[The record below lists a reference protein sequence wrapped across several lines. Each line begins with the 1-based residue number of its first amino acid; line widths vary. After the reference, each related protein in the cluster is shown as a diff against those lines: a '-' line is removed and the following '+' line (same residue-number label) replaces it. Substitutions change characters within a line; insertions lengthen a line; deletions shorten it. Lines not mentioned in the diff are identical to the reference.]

1 MFKFLFFFL
10 LLFSYY
16 CYSSSYSS
24 SYSYYYARVSKFFF
38 LFCNTNETIFYHAGL
53 IFLNAI
59 RMTISSSIKSFKFDK
74 DIINIRHCGIC
85 DVETTHVSHN
95 NNKQEFNYFYEN
107 DTVDVDF
114 HADSNGENRTESGH
128 ILYKLFTKSHFH
140 LSPSC
145 HLSHLYHL

>member
-1 MFKFLFFFL
+1 LINLWSIIELILGIKLRMFKFLFFFL

-16 CYSSSYSS
+16 CYSSSS
-24 SYSYYYARVSKFFF
+24 SYSYYYSYARVSKFFF

-74 DIINIRHCGIC
+74 DIINIRHCGIS

-128 ILYKLFTKSHFH
+128 IL
-140 LSPSC
+140 
-145 HLSHLYHL
+145 